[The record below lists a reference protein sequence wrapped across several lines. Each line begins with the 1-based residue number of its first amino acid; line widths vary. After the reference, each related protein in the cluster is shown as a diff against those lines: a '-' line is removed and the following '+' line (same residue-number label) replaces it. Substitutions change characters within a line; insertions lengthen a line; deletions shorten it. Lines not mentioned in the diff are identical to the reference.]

1 MSMSNRGSEGVKRDV
16 LHACAALTMLAAA
29 CSASAAPKPPVA
41 AYSGCEALANA
52 LPARLSVQVN
62 FHESITLPMPVTR
75 IALAE
80 PTIADVALV
89 GTNGLLVHG
98 RSAGVTSMMVW
109 SSCSSRPI
117 KVQVNVQSLSA
128 QIMKTAGD
136 VEELPSQLQ
145 ADIRFVELSRSRLR
159 DVGMRFQVTSQG
171 RTGFFSSPNTANVI
185 ANAGTPVPL
194 PGLGKVTSPDSFNL
208 LWGGNSQRFMAAL
221 NLLEQTGYAYTLS
234 QPSLVAMSG
243 QTATFLAGGEVPV
256 PVPAGSNGTVGI
268 EYKQYGVRLSISP
281 TIVSRDKIILKVTP
295 EVSDLDYS
303 NVVSVGG
310 SEIPSLAV
318 RRTDTTISLADGESF
333 IISGLVSR
341 ITSSNVDKL
350 PGLSNIPILGAFFRS
365 NRFGVDDRELVM
377 IVTPRLISPLARTA
391 RLPGLPG
398 DAIRD
403 NDPGIYSLLLRGDAQ
418 LNTPS
423 SSGLSR

>member
-1 MSMSNRGSEGVKRDV
+1 MIKAIRFISIHMALFPVLSLSALTP
-16 LHACAALTMLAAA
+16 LHA
-29 CSASAAPKPPVA
+29 KPPEVSSA
-41 AYSGCEALANA
+41 FSGCEALAHA
-52 LPARLSVQVN
+52 LPSRLSVQVN
-62 FHESITLPMPVTR
+62 FHESITLPMPITR
-75 IALAE
+75 LALAE

-89 GTNGLLVHG
+89 GSNNLLIQG
-98 RSAGVTSMMVW
+98 RKAGVTSMMVW

-128 QIMKTAGD
+128 QIMKNAGD
-136 VEELPSQLQ
+136 VESLPSQLQ

-159 DVGMRFQVTSQG
+159 DVGMRFQVTSRG
-171 RTGFFSSPNTANVI
+171 RTGFFSTPNTPAVT
-185 ANAGTPVPL
+185 ARAGNPVLL
-194 PGLGKVTSPDSFNL
+194 PGLGKVESPDSFNL
-208 LWGGNSQRFMAAL
+208 LWGGNSERFLAAL

-268 EYKQYGVRLSISP
+268 EYKQYGVRLSLSP

-303 NVVSVGG
+303 NVVSVAG
-310 SEIPSLAV
+310 SEIPSLSV
-318 RRTDTTISLADGESF
+318 RRTDTTISMADGESF

-341 ITSSNVDKL
+341 TTSSNVDKL

-377 IVTPRLISPLARTA
+377 IVTPRLISPLSRGAT
-391 RLPGLPG
+391 LPGLPG

-403 NDPGIYSLLLRGDAQ
+403 NDPGIYSLLLSGDPQ
-418 LNTPS
+418 LKSS
-423 SSGLSR
+423 SSGMSR